1 MDFTLKFKIGDLVQ
15 MVFPDLLWQT
25 SDEQIALQYGVI
37 KEDLGNNLYEVLW
50 TRHLCL
56 TIVHESRLRKA
67 DKKCP

>member
-15 MVFPDLLWQT
+15 MVFPDLLWN
-25 SDEQIALQYGVI
+25 SDNEQIALQYGVI

-50 TRHLCL
+50 TRHLCM
-56 TIVHESRLRKA
+56 TTVHESRLRKA